1 MSNRKNT
8 YFQVRLSHDDKD
20 YIIQKAKD
28 LGYKNVSPF
37 IVNSAKDFFVI
48 ELDLSLFNEVAKEI
62 NYIGKNINNLVHHIF
77 TVGTYSD
84 YDLKEIQR
92 LQKETFEKLNKEYD
106 YLLKLRRKYRES
118 NMSLK
123 DKRRLIEEL
132 NKHEIEISKEVLLEE
147 IYEQIRNNVLYICQ
161 MIEDSPEQEEGISDY
176 VYEYLF
182 DSNLLELDEETLI
195 EFANDI
201 YMFSE
206 KMKMKLLNVMNVFN
220 DDDWYELKD
229 ILDEYEDI

>member
-1 MSNRKNT
+1 
-8 YFQVRLSHDDKD
+8 
-20 YIIQKAKD
+20 
-28 LGYKNVSPF
+28 
-37 IVNSAKDFFVI
+37 
-48 ELDLSLFNEVAKEI
+48 
-62 NYIGKNINNLVHHIF
+62 
-77 TVGTYSD
+77 
-84 YDLKEIQR
+84 
-92 LQKETFEKLNKEYD
+92 
-106 YLLKLRRKYRES
+106 
-118 NMSLK
+118 
-123 DKRRLIEEL
+123 
-132 NKHEIEISKEVLLEE
+132 
-147 IYEQIRNNVLYICQ
+147 

>member
-1 MSNRKNT
+1 
-8 YFQVRLSHDDKD
+8 
-20 YIIQKAKD
+20 
-28 LGYKNVSPF
+28 
-37 IVNSAKDFFVI
+37 
-48 ELDLSLFNEVAKEI
+48 
-62 NYIGKNINNLVHHIF
+62 
-77 TVGTYSD
+77 
-84 YDLKEIQR
+84 
-92 LQKETFEKLNKEYD
+92 
-106 YLLKLRRKYRES
+106 
-118 NMSLK
+118 MSLK

-206 KMKMKLLNVMNVFN
+206 KMKMKLLNVRSEERRVGKESRSQR
-220 DDDWYELKD
+220 WQERS
-229 ILDEYEDI
+229 

>member
-1 MSNRKNT
+1 MNK
-8 YFQVRLSHDDKD
+8 KD
-20 YIIQKAKD
+20 EIIKFRVTKEQKEKIKKKAEQY
-28 LGYKNVSPF
+28 GYNYVSSFLKASAENHF
-37 IVNSAKDFFVI
+37 IIK
-48 ELDLSLFNEVAKEI
+48 LDLSYFDEVAKEI

-77 TVGTYSD
+77 STGSYSD

-195 EFANDI
+195 EFR
-201 YMFSE
+201 
-206 KMKMKLLNVMNVFN
+206 
-220 DDDWYELKD
+220 
-229 ILDEYEDI
+229 